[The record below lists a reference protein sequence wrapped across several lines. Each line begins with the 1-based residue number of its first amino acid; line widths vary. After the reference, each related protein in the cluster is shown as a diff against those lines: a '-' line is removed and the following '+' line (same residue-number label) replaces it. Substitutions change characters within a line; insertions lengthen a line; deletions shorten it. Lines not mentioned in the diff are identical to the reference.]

1 MVRFKISAYLS
12 EENRWPQPWNDLAHV
27 MVHGPPADLHLTL
40 TNTVHLRLQL
50 RSVTTATANRESRQN
65 GYLEAQPG
73 RYERWRNLQQATA
86 TE

>member
-1 MVRFKISAYLS
+1 
-12 EENRWPQPWNDLAHV
+12 
-27 MVHGPPADLHLTL
+27 MVHGRPADLKLTL

-50 RSVTTATANRESRQN
+50 RSVATATANRESRQN
-65 GYLEAQPG
+65 GYLKVQPG